1 MSKWFKSFWKDEE
14 GLGTL
19 EMLLIAAVL
28 VGIALMFRKKILAW
42 VNEILNGENGIDTKI
57 KDGTKVP
64 E

>member
-1 MSKWFKSFWKDEE
+1 
-14 GLGTL
+14 
-19 EMLLIAAVL
+19 MLLIAAVL